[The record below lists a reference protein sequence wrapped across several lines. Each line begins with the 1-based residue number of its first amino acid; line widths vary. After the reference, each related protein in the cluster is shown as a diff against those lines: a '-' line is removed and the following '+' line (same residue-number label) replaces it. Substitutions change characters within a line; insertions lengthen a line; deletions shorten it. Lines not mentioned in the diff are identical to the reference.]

1 LIERQHEIA
10 RKEEEL
16 QQKEQE
22 REREQLER
30 RRMAV
35 EDKLSQ
41 MAKIFDNVRAISS
54 HNKKRRKI
62 SH

>member
-1 LIERQHEIA
+1 MIERQHEIA

-35 EDKLSQ
+35 EDKLTQ
-41 MAKIFDNVRAISS
+41 MTEIFENVRAILS

-62 SH
+62 